1 MMLSVAKLRVG
12 QEAYQLSGVAESLD
26 DYYTGSGEA
35 HGVWVGGS
43 AARLGL
49 DGQVRPDDLRAVLAG
64 LRPGAGGLT
73 PNGDRHTPHPRRVPG
88 FDLTFKVPK
97 SASVLYAVS
106 DDPRVQ
112 GAVIEA
118 GEVAMRSAIGW
129 LEREAIRVRRGS
141 HNQAWLAKH
150 GHEPGAGPRQLPS
163 SGVVAAS
170 FRHRTSR
177 AGDPLLHW
185 HVLVANLVEGNDG
198 KWSAFLHSDL
208 YRNVRAASGV
218 FQAVFRSELSHSL
231 GIEWR
236 PGRHVA
242 EIAGI
247 PQSLLDEFSK
257 RSRDVDDWLAATG
270 TPNTPEGRQL
280 AVLATRRHKP
290 EVETGSAR
298 FDADW
303 KREAETFGW
312 GPQHAEWLL
321 ASDREP
327 DPVEGYEGVWRLET
341 LAFEEDGRLDS
352 YERIVDPEEWIE
364 TVLRQDLTADR
375 SSFTWS
381 DLVAAIAARQGA
393 GATDSTIDRV
403 AHRFVASP
411 HVIRVEADDDIDR
424 WTSRELLDVE
434 ARFVAAV
441 ATTDTIAALPA
452 AAVERAISDRPTL
465 GPDQEAAVRTITSS
479 MSPVTTLVGP
489 AGSGKTYTVDAIRA
503 AHQAAGHHVAGA
515 APSARAALELA
526 SGANLDAATLHSLLD
541 GWQRGHD
548 TPVRNSLLVIDEAA
562 MADIRTLQAVV
573 DRQLDAGGRVLLV
586 GDHHQLPEIGAGG
599 GFEHAAHHGHCVAEL
614 TVNRRQHQPWEQAA
628 LDQLRRGCVGDAVQA
643 YLDHDRV
650 IVANDAADM
659 IHAAVELW
667 LGAHDQGLRPILLAG
682 TNDLVDHLNA
692 AVIDRLVA
700 RGEISDTTT
709 TYGGTSYRVG
719 QRVVVRR
726 NSPTEHTV
734 HGDEVTVANGQS
746 GTITSARDHHLTIRL
761 DHGHEIVLDDR
772 YLRRGGHLTHA
783 YALTTHRAQGGTW
796 GQAIAVGAD
805 GLYLEGA
812 YVELS
817 RGEHENWIVLTD
829 PDAAEFHRQATTELD
844 RHDTGL
850 VPPEDQ
856 PGEVADELTARISR
870 SRAKH
875 LAHTTDTDVAAVER
889 LARACTHHHL
899 ADHYQRAIT
908 AEHHA
913 ALRLGASRAELTTR
927 RDRIDQVARH
937 LTIGA
942 TVSPHDRNNIGTI
955 LRLDDRNGLAD
966 VHFSSRAGQEAD
978 RTFRW
983 EQLRIVDTHQP
994 ERALEPDATAT
1005 LRDLLSPIDQQIAEW
1020 DSILRAHRVEPG
1032 DADRY
1037 RRAIDQQ
1044 ITQATAHLVADQPDW
1059 LLRLLGPRPADPA
1072 GSHTW
1077 HDATRAVATWCTR
1090 HWPDD
1095 HTSGIG
1101 PRPDDASHAESW
1113 ERLSTQLSRTRL
1125 WLATTHRT
1133 AADRPIIPS
1142 HDELRGRLDR
1152 LDQVLDQAP
1161 ADCRHF
1167 IAELRSG
1174 QLSFTDTAEL
1184 LQAALDQQGARRAW
1198 IIEHWP
1204 HVVEHQEVIAALEH
1218 GAWGPDP
1225 TLLHD
1230 LADTTPISDQLADA
1244 IERDE
1249 PWLRAVLTATAS
1261 RTDTQ
1266 LAPDVVELFE
1276 DIAAYR
1282 REHDIDTTSPLGPA
1296 SYVHDDEFAERLR
1309 RALDAAAAQ
1318 LNPNRSAVDLD
1329 GW

>member
-1 MMLSVAKLRVG
+1 MLSVAKLRVG

-64 LRPGAGGLT
+64 LRPGSGGLT
-73 PNGDRHTPHPRRVPG
+73 PNGDRQTPHPRRVPG
-88 FDLTFKVPK
+88 FDLTFKAPK

-150 GHEPGAGPRQLPS
+150 SHEPGAGPRQLPS

-185 HVLVANLVEGNDG
+185 HVLVANLVEGTDG
-198 KWSAFLHSDL
+198 RWSAFLHSDL
-208 YRNVRAASGV
+208 YRNVRAASEV
-218 FQAVFRSELSHSL
+218 FQAVFRSELSHGL
-231 GIEWR
+231 GVEWR

-247 PQSLLDEFSK
+247 PQALLDEFSK
-257 RSRDVDDWLAATG
+257 RSRDIDDWLAATG
-270 TPNTPEGRQL
+270 TPNTPQGRQR

-290 EVETGSAR
+290 EVEIGSAR
-298 FDADW
+298 FDAAW
-303 KREAETFGW
+303 KREAEAFGW
-312 GPQHAEWLL
+312 GSRHAEQLL
-321 ASDREP
+321 ASGPEL
-327 DPVEGYEGVWRLET
+327 DPSRGYEGVWRLQT
-341 LAFEEDGRLDS
+341 VAFDEDGRLDS
-352 YERIVDPEEWIE
+352 YERIVDPEDWIE

-375 SSFTWS
+375 SSFTWA

-393 GATDSTIDRV
+393 GTTDATIDRV

-411 HVIRVEADDDIDR
+411 HVIPVDAGDGIDR
-424 WTSRELLDVE
+424 WTSHELLDVE

-441 ATTDTIAALPA
+441 ATTDTIAAPPS
-452 AAVERAISDRPTL
+452 AAVERAINDRPAL
-465 GPDQEAAVRTITSS
+465 GYDQRAAIRTITSS
-479 MSPVTTLVGP
+479 MSPVITLIGP
-489 AGSGKTYTVDAIRA
+489 AGSGKTYTIDAIRA
-503 AHQAAGHHVAGA
+503 AYQAAGHHVSGA
-515 APSARAALELA
+515 APSARAALELTA
-526 SGANLDAATLHSLLD
+526 GANLDATTLHSLLD
-541 GWQRGHD
+541 GWHRGRD
-548 TPVRNSLLVIDEAA
+548 TPARSSLLVIDEAA

-573 DRQLDAGGRVLLV
+573 SRQLDAGGRVLLV

-628 LDQLRRGCVGDAVQA
+628 LDQLRRGRVGDAVHA

-650 IVANDAADM
+650 IVADDAAAM
-659 IHAAVELW
+659 IDAAVELW
-667 LGAHDQGLRPILLAG
+667 LEAHEHGLLPILLAG

-700 RGEISDTTT
+700 RGEISVTSI
-709 TYGGTSYRVG
+709 TYGDTHYRVG

-734 HGDEVTVANGQS
+734 HGEEVTVANGQS

-772 YLRRGGHLTHA
+772 YLRRGGYLTHA

-817 RGEHENWIVLTD
+817 RGERDNWIVLTN
-829 PDAAEFHRQATTELD
+829 PEAAELQRQAANELD

-850 VPPEDQ
+850 IPPDDQ
-856 PGEVADELTARISR
+856 PGDVGDELTARISR

-875 LAHTTDTDVAAVER
+875 LAHTTDPDVAAIDR
-889 LARACTHHHL
+889 LASTHAHHDLVLHHHS
-899 ADHYQRAIT
+899 AVT
-908 AEHHA
+908 AEH
-913 ALRLGASRAELTTR
+913 RATERVGVTRGDLTAR
-927 RDRIDQVARH
+927 RNRIDHVARH
-937 LTIGA
+937 LTIGT
-942 TVSPHDRNNIGTI
+942 TVSPHDRNNVGTI
-955 LRLDDRNGLAD
+955 VRLDDRNGTAE
-966 VHFSSRAGQEAD
+966 VHFTSRAGNEAG

-983 EQLRIVDTHQP
+983 EQLRIVDGPQAG
-994 ERALEPDATAT
+994 RALEPDAIAA
-1005 LRDLLSPIDQQIAEW
+1005 LRELLAPIDRQIAQW
-1020 DSILRAHRVEPG
+1020 DSILRTHHVEPG
-1032 DADRY
+1032 DADLY

-1044 ITQATAHLVADQPDW
+1044 IAQTTARLVADQPDW
-1059 LLRLLGPRPADPA
+1059 LLRLLGPPPADPA

-1077 HDATRAVATWCTR
+1077 HDATRAVATWRTHHR
-1090 HWPDD
+1090 LDD
-1095 HTSGIG
+1095 HTTGIG
-1101 PRPDDASHAESW
+1101 PRPDDATHAERW
-1113 ERLSTQLSRTRL
+1113 ERLSTRLAHTRL
-1125 WLATTHRT
+1125 WLVTAHRT
-1133 AADRPIIPS
+1133 APDWPIIPS
-1142 HDELRGRLDR
+1142 HDELRERLDR
-1152 LDQVLDQAP
+1152 LDQILDHAP

-1184 LQAALDQQGARRAW
+1184 LQAALDQQDARRVW

-1204 HVVEHQEVIAALEH
+1204 HVVEHQEVIATLENQT
-1218 GAWGPDP
+1218 WGPDP

-1230 LADTTPISDQLADA
+1230 LAGTTAISDQLADA
-1244 IERDE
+1244 IEADE

-1266 LAPDVVELFE
+1266 LADNVVELFE

-1282 REHDIDTTSPLGPA
+1282 NEHHVDSINPFGPAGHIANTEETGRLRQALNATAGQCDPNHAILDIDS
-1296 SYVHDDEFAERLR
+1296 
-1309 RALDAAAAQ
+1309 
-1318 LNPNRSAVDLD
+1318 
-1329 GW
+1329 W